1 MKWMLLFSLSATSL
15 WAKPLVLVSYYD
27 AFGRSSFNN
36 SARVARA
43 LDKSLSHSEVRLELC
58 ALNTVFDK
66 SYAQLEDC
74 LRALP
79 ESPLFI
85 LGLGEAGCEMKIEMV
100 GRNWDRTRGADNE
113 GNERSGSVI
122 IPEGP
127 RYQGFRYPLPEMYC
141 ALDFKKRKE
150 LVVSNNAGSFICNN
164 TAYQLSYY
172 YPEMSS
178 GFIHL
183 PANNCRG
190 LERKNEIVVKNLHKM
205 ILRGAQVLTREAAY
219 SRLPV
224 TRRELKQARS
234 RLEPNNSCLK
244 EFFSR
249 ARGVDQR
256 VFWTA
261 LD

>member
-1 MKWMLLFSLSATSL
+1 MKWILLFSLLSTSL

-27 AFGRSSFNN
+27 AFGRSPFNN
-36 SARVARA
+36 SEPVALA
-43 LDKSLSHSEVRLELC
+43 LNEALSDSPVKLKLC

-66 SYAQLEDC
+66 SYGQLEDC
-74 LRALP
+74 LKALG
-79 ESPLFI
+79 ESPLFV
-85 LGLGEAGCEMKIEMV
+85 LGLGEAGCDMKIEME

-113 GNERSGSVI
+113 GNERRGSVI
-122 IPEGP
+122 ISDGP
-127 RYQGFRYPLPEMYC
+127 RYQGFSYPLPEMYC
-141 ALDFKKRKE
+141 ALNLNERKE
-150 LVVSNNAGSFICNN
+150 LIVSNNAGSFICNN

-172 YPEMSS
+172 YPEVHS

-190 LERKNEIVVKNLHKM
+190 LERKNEIIVSNLRKM
-205 ILRGAQVLTREAAY
+205 ILKGAEVLAREASY

-224 TRRELKQARS
+224 TRRDLNHIRS
-234 RLEPNNSCLK
+234 GLDPQNLCLK

-249 ARGVDQR
+249 ARGVDER